1 MKYLVKKTY
10 TALRSNSRYEKGYQE
25 VWYNGKNTSD
35 KELCDYI
42 KDYAWSRKHFAE
54 KYIQN
59 DKDFESR
66 MGQNFWNVEYEII
79 EVLG

>member
-10 TALRSNSRYEKGYQE
+10 TATRDSKYYDEGHIETYY
-25 VWYNGKNTSD
+25 VGKTQSFV
-35 KELCDYI
+35 ELCDYI
-42 KDYAWSRKHFAE
+42 KDYAWSRKYFAE

-66 MGQNFWNVEYEII
+66 MGQNFWNIEYEII